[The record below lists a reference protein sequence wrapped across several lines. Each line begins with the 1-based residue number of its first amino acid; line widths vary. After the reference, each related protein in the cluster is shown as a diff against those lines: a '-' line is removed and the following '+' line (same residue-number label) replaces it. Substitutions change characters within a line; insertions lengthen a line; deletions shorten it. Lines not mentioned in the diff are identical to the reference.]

1 MTSEQLTAE
10 QRVQKAIISIM
21 QNPRYIAL
29 AGILML
35 GERDVID
42 ADQWKYGTPTAC
54 TNGRDEWYHR
64 EFVSKLND
72 AELRF
77 LILHESYHKLY
88 RHMITWQ
95 HLAKENAELANMAMD
110 YVINI
115 KLVDD
120 NTDEF
125 ATMTGELAMGC
136 IDPKYRDWDTALVYH
151 DLVKNPPPQDGNGG
165 GDGKTGIGNPDGE
178 TVSQPLT
185 SGQGKPIDSHDWDGA
200 KDMTPTEANELAR
213 DIDEAI
219 RQGALVAGKTGSG
232 GDRDLVELLKPQIDW
247 REVLREFVTTTCTGS
262 DYSTWQRPNR
272 RYISAGVYMPSGIS
286 ESIGEL
292 VIAID
297 TSGSIGQPELSRFLT
312 EVKEICDTVHP
323 DKVRILYW
331 DTQVCGDE
339 KYEMHE
345 LDDLVKSTKP
355 KGGGGTMIECVP
367 EYMTKEGVKPQACI
381 VLTDGYLGSSW
392 GKWACP
398 VLWCIIDNESAVP
411 DVGTH
416 VHVKSREL

>member
-10 QRVQKAIISIM
+10 QRVQKAVISIM
-21 QNPRYIAL
+21 QNPKYVAL

-35 GERDVID
+35 GDRTVID
-42 ADQWKYGTPTAC
+42 DPSIPTAC
-54 TNGRDEWYHR
+54 TNGKDEMYNR

-88 RHMITWQ
+88 KHLTTWKWI
-95 HLAKENAELANMAMD
+95 ADINPDEANICMD
-110 YVINI
+110 YVINV
-115 KLVDD
+115 KLRDD
-120 NTDEF
+120 NKDGF
-125 ATMTGELAMGC
+125 ATMTGELTNGC
-136 IDPKYRDWDTALVYH
+136 FDEKYRGMDTAQVYH
-151 DLVKNPPPQDGNGG
+151 ARKESGEDQPTQGNG
-165 GDGKTGIGNPDGE
+165 TGIDGE
-178 TVSQPLT
+178 
-185 SGQGKPIDSHDWDGA
+185 SGSDSLQGSFDQHDWDGA
-200 KDMTPTEANELAR
+200 KELSPQEQNDLAR

-219 RQGALVAGKTGSG
+219 RQGALIAGKTGSG
-232 GDRDLVELLKPQIDW
+232 GDRDLVDLLKPQIDW
-247 REVLREFVTTTCTGS
+247 REVLREFVVTTCTGS

-323 DKVRILYW
+323 EKVRILYW
-331 DTQVCGDE
+331 DTEVCGDE
-339 KYEMHE
+339 KYELHE

-381 VLTDGYLGSSW
+381 VLTDGYLGGSW

-398 VLWCIIDNESAVP
+398 ILWCIIDNEGTVP